1 MLFDYLE
8 KKASNDFV
16 LQNKKIISDDK
27 ERQYR
32 LNLER
37 DQFDEKKRSKA
48 QEEERLNKE
57 LKLRDEELQLAR
69 ERLKVDAEARAQQ
82 AANTAKKDELMFSLK
97 QNMIDRMS

>member
-16 LQNKKIISDDK
+16 LQNKKFISDDK

-32 LNLER
+32 LDLER
-37 DQFDEKKRSKA
+37 DHFEEKKRSKA

-57 LKLRDEELQLAR
+57 LKLREEELQLAR
-69 ERLKVDAEARAQQ
+69 ERLKLDAEARAQQ
-82 AANTAKKDELMFSLK
+82 AANAAKKDELMFSLM
-97 QNMIDRMS
+97 QEMMDYMS

>member
-16 LQNKKIISDDK
+16 LHNKKIISDDK

-32 LNLER
+32 LDLER
-37 DQFDEKKRSKA
+37 DQFEEKKRSKA

-57 LKLRDEELQLAR
+57 LKLCEEELQLVR
-69 ERLKVDAEARAQQ
+69 ERLKLDAEARAQQ
-82 AANTAKKDELMFSLK
+82 AANAAKKDELFSLMQK
-97 QNMIDRMS
+97 MMDRMS

>member
-32 LNLER
+32 LDLER
-37 DQFDEKKRSKA
+37 DQFEEKKRSKA

-57 LKLRDEELQLAR
+57 VKLREEELQLAP
-69 ERLKVDAEARAQQ
+69 ERLKLDAEARAQQ
-82 AANTAKKDELMFSLK
+82 AANAAKKDELFSLMQK
-97 QNMIDRMS
+97 MMDRMS

>member
-1 MLFDYLE
+1 MLFDYLK

-37 DQFDEKKRSKA
+37 DQFEEKKRSKA
-48 QEEERLNKE
+48 QEEERLNEE
-57 LKLRDEELQLAR
+57 LKLREEKLQLACK
-69 ERLKVDAEARAQQ
+69 RLKLYAEAYAQQ
-82 AANTAKKDELMFSLK
+82 AANAAKRDELIFSLMQK
-97 QNMIDRMS
+97 MMDRTS

>member
-8 KKASNDFV
+8 TKASNDFV

-37 DQFDEKKRSKA
+37 DQLEEKKRSKA

-57 LKLRDEELQLAR
+57 LKLREEELQLAR
-69 ERLKVDAEARAQQ
+69 
-82 AANTAKKDELMFSLK
+82 
-97 QNMIDRMS
+97 